1 MESPIKKGDKRK
13 GKSEKRGICM
23 CMGERKTVRGGR
35 EKKLTVKHRASLNFS
50 GIGECPHVLALSAKQ
65 VQQQSLSSLSE
76 QLTSRLFSSVN
87 LTPIKRRT
95 LSLTSGRSVRLRSVI
110 PGGRWLRS
118 G

>member
-1 MESPIKKGDKRK
+1 MESPIKKGRQTK
-13 GKSEKRGICM
+13 GEKREKKDVYVYG
-23 CMGERKTVRGGR
+23 GRRGGGR
-35 EKKLTVKHRASLNFS
+35 EEKLTVKHRASLNFS

>member
-1 MESPIKKGDKRK
+1 MGSPIKKGDKRK

-23 CMGERKTVRGGR
+23 CMGGGR
-35 EKKLTVKHRASLNFS
+35 EEKLTVKHRASLNFS